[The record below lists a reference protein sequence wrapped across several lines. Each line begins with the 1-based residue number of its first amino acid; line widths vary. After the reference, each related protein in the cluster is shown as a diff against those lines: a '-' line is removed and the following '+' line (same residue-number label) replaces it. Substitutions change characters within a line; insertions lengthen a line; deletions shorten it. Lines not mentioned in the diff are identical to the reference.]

1 MTLYELNI
9 QMQEIL
15 AMAESGEFDEDL
27 INGTLE
33 GVEGEIETKLDSY
46 GVIVNELQADLN
58 KVDNELKRLTA
69 KKKTLSGSIDFLK
82 NNVRAT
88 LERMGKKTVKGDR
101 FTWSITKNGG
111 KAPVIIKEGT
121 SILSI
126 PEDYQDWDVK
136 FNKTAIREALENGKE
151 LDFAYLGERGESLRL
166 R

>member
-15 AMAESGEFDEDL
+15 AMAESGEFDEYL
-27 INGTLE
+27 IKGTLE

-58 KVDNELKRLTA
+58 KVDNELKRLMA

-88 LERMGKKTVKGDR
+88 LERMGKKSVKGDR

-121 SILSI
+121 SILAI
-126 PEDYQDWDVK
+126 PEDYQDWDVR
-136 FNKTAIREALENGKE
+136 FNKTAIREALENGEE

>member
-27 INGTLE
+27 IKGTLE

-58 KVDNELKRLTA
+58 KVDNELKRLMA

-88 LERMGKKTVKGDR
+88 LERMGKKSVKGDR

-121 SILSI
+121 SILAI

-136 FNKTAIREALENGKE
+136 FNKTAIREALENGEE

>member
-1 MTLYELNI
+1 MTLYALTV

-15 AMAESGEFDEDL
+15 DMAESGEFDEDL
-27 INGTLE
+27 IANTLE

-46 GVIVNELQADLN
+46 GVIVNELQADLD
-58 KVDNELKRLTA
+58 KVDAELKRLTA

-82 NNVRAT
+82 TNVRAT
-88 LERMGKKTVKGDR
+88 LERLGKRTVKGDR

-126 PEDYQDWDVK
+126 PEEYQDWDVR
-136 FNKTAIREALENGKE
+136 FNKTAIRDALERGEE
-151 LDFAYLGERGESLRL
+151 LNFAYFGERGESLRL